1 MSEQSHALI
10 TGPVKGTV
18 TTAAGDEVD
27 VTPPVLYFDSE
38 EEARDVADA
47 IGARHAERGHPD
59 HDADQPF
66 VHESARGV

>member
-18 TTAAGDEVD
+18 TTGAGDEVD
-27 VTPPVLYFDSE
+27 VTAPVLYFSSP
-38 EEARDVADA
+38 EEAMDVADA
-47 IGARHAERGHPD
+47 IGRKYADHGHPD

-66 VHESARGV
+66 VHESARSL